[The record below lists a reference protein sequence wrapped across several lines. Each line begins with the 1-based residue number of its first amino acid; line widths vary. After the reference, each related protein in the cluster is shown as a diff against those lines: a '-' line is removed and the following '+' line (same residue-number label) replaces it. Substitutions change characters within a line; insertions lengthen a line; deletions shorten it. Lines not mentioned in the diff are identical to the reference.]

1 MGQPGMQLHQVTN
14 DQRHRMALSDE
25 NIRMVLGNVSTG
37 ISPLHVPPQFN
48 IRLQLLEYPMMDSDI
63 LTQDL

>member
-25 NIRMVLGNVSTG
+25 NISMVLGNVS

-48 IRLQLLEYPMMDSDI
+48 IRLQLLEYPMHDG
-63 LTQDL
+63 Q